1 MPPIE
6 SIPVSGRYLS
16 FTEREDIAL
25 LRAKGMSM
33 RDIADRIGR
42 SPSTISRELR
52 RIAATGNGKIS
63 YRASTAQWK
72 AALAASRPKPAKLA
86 EDDRLIGRNKPRRG
100 DRWWATAWSP
110 EQISSR
116 LPIDYPEDPSM
127 RISHEA
133 IYQSLFIEGR
143 GGLERELVA
152 CLRTGRA
159 VRKPRARARKQRI
172 GFITNEV
179 TIGARPEEVESRKT
193 LGHWGATSLSGLNR
207 SAIGTPVARTSRFT
221 TLLHLPRLKGYGIAA
236 MMKHGPG
243 AVRIWFGV
251 RL

>member
-1 MPPIE
+1 
-6 SIPVSGRYLS
+6 
-16 FTEREDIAL
+16 
-25 LRAKGMSM
+25 M

-193 LGHWGATSLSGLNR
+193 LGHWGR
-207 SAIGTPVARTSRFT
+207 PHYQV
-221 TLLHLPRLKGYGIAA
+221 
-236 MMKHGPG
+236 
-243 AVRIWFGV
+243 
-251 RL
+251 